1 MKINIKDHEIEL
13 KYSFRSLIVYEEI
26 MGTTLTVPE
35 SLKEILVLFYSIIL
49 ASAKGALQDFTW
61 DQFMDWLDDNP
72 TMTIEFTTWLK
83 NVLEQQNTITEK
95 HAKDV
100 EKKTSK
106 RSTRNKVS

>member
-1 MKINIKDHEIEL
+1 MTVTIKEQEVTL
-13 KYSFRSLIVYEEI
+13 KYGFRALVVYEEI
-26 MGTTLTVPE
+26 MGTTLTTPE

-49 ASAKGALQDFTW
+49 ASAKGSLQDFTW
-61 DQFMDWLDDNP
+61 DDFMDWLDDNP
-72 TMTIEFTTWLK
+72 TMSIEFTQWLK

-95 HAKDV
+95 HSKDV